1 MSTLFQDLKFGFRM
15 MAKTPVVTGV
25 AVLSLALG
33 IAANAS
39 MFSILNSFLFE
50 PLPYED
56 QDELVL
62 FQELRDGDP
71 IEMSPGTSIAN
82 FRDYAEAAQSIE
94 SATAYTIELANLTGL
109 DIPEQLRVVVG
120 TPNLF
125 EVFGAQPF
133 IGRSFQPGE
142 GIEGAGQ
149 VLILEYDYWQT
160 RFLGERDVLGRTV
173 MLDGAAHTIIG
184 VMPEAFDMIPANVHA
199 FRPSDFQDQ
208 LESRAA
214 RGYIGFGRL
223 RDGATAEQANL
234 EVAGTAQRLA
244 AEFPDSNR
252 GWGVQIL
259 PLGKWFPG
267 PTDTQLLK
275 ILTAVTLFGLLIACA
290 NVANLLLARAEVRQ
304 KEVAVRTALGV
315 GRGRV
320 LRQLLTESTVMGT
333 TAGVIGTAMSVWV
346 IQWLRA
352 AMPPELPSAMLPE
365 LDPEVLGLTMLV
377 SILTGIAFGLAPALH
392 AVGGNLRESLGSG
405 GRGGSVGRSRKRLRN
420 AFVVGEIAVALALLS
435 GSGFLIQAFERLTND
450 DPGFDAS
457 GLLTFQIAVLDDRYP
472 EDDDLMRFERE
483 LIQTLEAVPGIK
495 GVAVMS
501 SLPRGRNNPQT
512 TYTVDGRPIPDPTE
526 QPRAALQVVNEK
538 YFETM
543 EIPLRDGRLIEESD
557 RADAA
562 WIAVVSEGFVA
573 REFPD
578 EDPLGKQ
585 ITIGDESR
593 QIVGVVADILQDRVA
608 LAGRDGE
615 MIYLPITQFALRNPS
630 FAVRSAGDPADL
642 STAVRQAVWSL
653 EPDQP
658 IGQLRTLQAHIDE
671 SLAGPRAISLFLM
684 VMGGIA
690 LSLAAMGIYGVMA
703 HSVMQ
708 QQREIGIRMALGAR
722 QSTVVSMIT
731 KGGLALVGMGLVL
744 GLPLAYL
751 MFRGTLSM
759 LNLFSTEVGFAYPLA
774 LSGALL
780 VTAVLATLLP
790 ARRASRITPLA
801 ALKE

>member
-1 MSTLFQDLKFGFRM
+1 
-15 MAKTPVVTGV
+15 
-25 AVLSLALG
+25 
-33 IAANAS
+33 
-39 MFSILNSFLFE
+39 
-50 PLPYED
+50 
-56 QDELVL
+56 
-62 FQELRDGDP
+62 
-71 IEMSPGTSIAN
+71 
-82 FRDYAEAAQSIE
+82 
-94 SATAYTIELANLTGL
+94 
-109 DIPEQLRVVVG
+109 
-120 TPNLF
+120 
-125 EVFGAQPF
+125 
-133 IGRSFQPGE
+133 
-142 GIEGAGQ
+142 
-149 VLILEYDYWQT
+149 
-160 RFLGERDVLGRTV
+160 
-173 MLDGAAHTIIG
+173 
-184 VMPEAFDMIPANVHA
+184 
-199 FRPSDFQDQ
+199 
-208 LESRAA
+208 
-214 RGYIGFGRL
+214 
-223 RDGATAEQANL
+223 
-234 EVAGTAQRLA
+234 
-244 AEFPDSNR
+244 
-252 GWGVQIL
+252 
-259 PLGKWFPG
+259 
-267 PTDTQLLK
+267 
-275 ILTAVTLFGLLIACA
+275 
-290 NVANLLLARAEVRQ
+290 
-304 KEVAVRTALGV
+304 
-315 GRGRV
+315 
-320 LRQLLTESTVMGT
+320 
-333 TAGVIGTAMSVWV
+333 
-346 IQWLRA
+346 
-352 AMPPELPSAMLPE
+352 
-365 LDPEVLGLTMLV
+365 MLV